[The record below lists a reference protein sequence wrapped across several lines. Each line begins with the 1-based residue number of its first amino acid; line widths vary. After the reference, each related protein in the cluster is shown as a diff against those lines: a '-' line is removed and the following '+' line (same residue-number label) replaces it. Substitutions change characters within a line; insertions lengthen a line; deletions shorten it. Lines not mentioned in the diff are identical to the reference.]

1 MGIKCVANYANEANE
16 GHIKSGYDV
25 NEINFGCGEVKK
37 DNEWVC
43 D

>member
-1 MGIKCVANYANEANE
+1 
-16 GHIKSGYDV
+16 V

-43 D
+43 DWKKAKNRKIC